1 MVGSPNFL
9 ANLGE
14 SLKRAVVRRVIGVV
28 VVLVVAGAVVGVKL
42 VTNGFVHPP
51 SPAPVAQQHAPAAPG
66 TSNAVAVRTTGPATT
81 VGTSPAAAGAVQ
93 PLSARHGAAA
103 SPGVNTQAAASDG
116 NGSPVVTSV
125 PQASQQPGAGLA
137 HLDDHLTYQY
147 NALGRR
153 DPFQSLVEGQFVGD
167 DVGGNAPPD
176 PGGIKVVGIVWGAT
190 DQFALVE
197 DVRGNSFVLRK
208 GDKVQNG
215 YVEGL
220 KRDGMIVNITAEG
233 QSQSVGIPLVRKGD
247 SNAR

>member
-1 MVGSPNFL
+1 MAGSPNFF
-9 ANLGE
+9 AN
-14 SLKRAVVRRVIGVV
+14 RRVLVLI
-28 VVLVVAGAVVGVKL
+28 VVLAVAGAIVGVKL
-42 VTNGFVHPP
+42 VSNGFAHHETPVAAAQK
-51 SPAPVAQQHAPAAPG
+51 PAPVAPQASNPVHEAPVAPA
-66 TSNAVAVRTTGPATT
+66 TVATK
-81 VGTSPAAAGAVQ
+81 SPAGSAKAQ
-93 PLSARHGAAA
+93 PVATR
-103 SPGVNTQAAASDG
+103 PGLPPGPGISTQAVASDG

-125 PQASQQPGAGLA
+125 PQASQQPGANLA

-153 DPFQSLVEGQFVGD
+153 DPFQSLVEGAFVGA
-167 DVGGNAPPD
+167 DVGGDAPPD

-220 KRDGMIVNITAEG
+220 KRDGVIVNITAEG
-233 QSQSVGIPLVRKGD
+233 QSQSVVIPLVRKGD